1 MLSNQGESCTM
12 RVGMER
18 RERSHSVE
26 VDREEFM
33 NLVELKWQVNL
44 NAWSVEREETKLTWG
59 GNVATCANPD
69 MCQRC
74 SVVDQD

>member
-18 RERSHSVE
+18 RERSHWVE

-33 NLVELKWQVNL
+33 NLVELK
-44 NAWSVEREETKLTWG
+44 
-59 GNVATCANPD
+59 
-69 MCQRC
+69 
-74 SVVDQD
+74 